1 MFRDFISFAVGAI
14 VALASVI
21 PYDAYTKKFEKERVW
36 FARIW
41 RVGEIEARTGLDVEW
56 IEETHAWTDLQKECA
71 KAAAEVV
78 CKTEE
83 VRAEW
88 KKTPVGY
95 GKIAEKFEKN
105 PDLRMDP
112 YSILNKTYLDNREQ
126 IDKQALSS
134 VMEARNVKNTN
145 LIPKESD
152 ANIKKHLLK
161 HFDED
166 VPPVTISVGT
176 RRVGEMHYNHTPIR
190 TTEPPGSESEFE
202 RRADLVAT
210 PDVVEAVLERVLDE
224 VELEANANEPNKN
237 QNEQPVIAAET
248 LAGDA

>member
-14 VALASVI
+14 VALASVM
-21 PYDAYTKKFEKERVW
+21 PYDVCAKKFEKERAW
-36 FARIW
+36 FARIY
-41 RVGEIEARTGLDVEW
+41 RLGEIESRAGLDVEW
-56 IEETHAWTDLQKECA
+56 IEETHTWTDLQKECA
-71 KAAAEVV
+71 KTAAEVV
-78 CKTEE
+78 CKTEA

-105 PDLRMDP
+105 LDP
-112 YSILNKTYLDNREQ
+112 NPYDFINGLERGNG
-126 IDKQALSS
+126 DKQVLSS

-166 VPPVTISVGT
+166 VPPVTVSIGT
-176 RRVGEMHYNHTPIR
+176 RRIPNTHYNHTPIR
-190 TTEPPGSESEFE
+190 TTAEPPEFE

-210 PDVVEAVLERVLDE
+210 PDVVEPALERLLDE
-224 VELEANANEPNKN
+224 VEIELEANANESNKN
-237 QNEQPVIAAET
+237 ENEQPVIPTET